1 MADILNFDSKDTLL
15 RLALNGD
22 KDKILEFDPGD
33 VNTRRKFYN
42 MKDSMITKQQ
52 ELDSKIKQLDLKEED
67 GIQEAFKLEEDGIQ
81 EAFKLEE
88 DFFDYLKDLI
98 DDIFGN
104 GATNMI
110 CGNRKN
116 VFVLANCIIALCPYF
131 EKFRND
137 TKNKYTSKLK
147 DAGVL

>member
-1 MADILNFDSKDTLL
+1 MAETLKFDSKDTLL

-52 ELDSKIKQLDLKEED
+52 ELDSKIKQLDLKGED
-67 GIQEAFKLEEDGIQ
+67 GIK

-104 GATNMI
+104 GAVDMI
-110 CGNRKN
+110 CGKRKN

-131 EKFRND
+131 EKFKND

>member
-67 GIQEAFKLEEDGIQ
+67 GIQEAFKLEED
-81 EAFKLEE
+81 
-88 DFFDYLKDLI
+88 FFDYLKDLV

>member
-52 ELDSKIKQLDLKEED
+52 ELDSKIKKME
-67 GIQEAFKLEEDGIQ
+67 FK
-81 EAFKLEE
+81 KL
-88 DFFDYLKDLI
+88 L
-98 DDIFGN
+98 N
-104 GATNMI
+104 
-110 CGNRKN
+110 
-116 VFVLANCIIALCPYF
+116 
-131 EKFRND
+131 
-137 TKNKYTSKLK
+137 
-147 DAGVL
+147 

>member
-1 MADILNFDSKDTLL
+1 MQKAQVFNIK
-15 RLALNGD
+15 
-22 KDKILEFDPGD
+22 
-33 VNTRRKFYN
+33 Y
-42 MKDSMITKQQ
+42 SMITKQQ
-52 ELDSKIKQLDLKEED
+52 ELDSKIKQLDLK
-67 GIQEAFKLEEDGIQ
+67 EEDGIQ

>member
-67 GIQEAFKLEEDGIQ
+67 GIQEAFKLEED
-81 EAFKLEE
+81 
-88 DFFDYLKDLI
+88 FFDYLKDLI

>member
-1 MADILNFDSKDTLL
+1 MADILNFDRKDTLL

-22 KDKILEFDPGD
+22 NDKILEFDPGD

-52 ELDSKIKQLDLKEED
+52 ELDSKIKQLDLK
-67 GIQEAFKLEEDGIQ
+67 EEDGIQ